1 MKKSKAF
8 ALRFFIYS
16 FLICSL
22 FLSTT
27 LFSNASIS
35 TNVKV
40 YIDGKLME
48 FGREANDPGPYI
60 KEGRTLIPFRRIFEA
75 LDMEVLWDAQER
87 MVTATG
93 NGIEMKLYIGKT
105 NAYVNGEEKTLDV
118 PAEITDGRTFVP
130 LRFVSENCGAEVK
143 WEDST
148 KSVYITLPKVI
159 TLPEDDIPGGPGN
172 IDIPVVVEKKLGE
185 KVTYNGMTFSFDS
198 VELLDIP
205 NASEKK
211 LRIKGTTNIEGSTL
225 WLEVYNECH
234 NYVSLRA
241 FAQPSESDT
250 YDFLATL
257 YVSNSFVPSYMYV
270 YTEDNTGKRI
280 KIADYEF

>member
-87 MVTATG
+87 MVTAIG
-93 NGIEMKLYIGKT
+93 NDIEMKLYIGKT

-130 LRFVSENCGAEVK
+130 LRFVSENCGAKVD

-148 KSVYITLPKVI
+148 KSVYITLPKEI
-159 TLPEDDIPGGPGN
+159 ESPGKEMPGGPG
-172 IDIPVVVEKKLGE
+172 DINVPVVERNKLGD

-198 VELLDIP
+198 IELVDIPGIFDKRLYIKGKTNAEGSELLIRIFDKTHSSVKTVAYAQ
-205 NASEKK
+205 NSESSTYD
-211 LRIKGTTNIEGSTL
+211 LIATT
-225 WLEVYNECH
+225 
-234 NYVSLRA
+234 YVSK
-241 FAQPSESDT
+241 
-250 YDFLATL
+250 
-257 YVSNSFVPSYMYV
+257 SFVPAYMFV
-270 YTEDNTGKRI
+270 YTYDANGKLVQ
-280 KIADYEF
+280 IADIRF

>member
-130 LRFVSENCGAEVK
+130 LRFVSENCGAKVE
-143 WEDST
+143 WDDST
-148 KSVYITLPKVI
+148 KSVFITLPKEI
-159 TLPEDDIPGGPGN
+159 TSPEDDVPGGSGS
-172 IDIPVVVEKKLGE
+172 IDVPVVARKKLGE
-185 KVTYNGMTFSFDS
+185 EVTYKTMTFSFDS
-198 VELLDIP
+198 VELVDMPGIFD
-205 NASEKK
+205 KK
-211 LRIKGTTNIEGSTL
+211 LYIKGKTNVKGSELLLKIFDKTRSSIKTVAYAQNSESGIYDL
-225 WLEVYNECH
+225 IATS
-234 NYVSLRA
+234 YVSKSFIPA
-241 FAQPSESDT
+241 YMFVYT
-250 YDFLATL
+250 YDENGNL
-257 YVSNSFVPSYMYV
+257 
-270 YTEDNTGKRI
+270 I
-280 KIADYEF
+280 QIADFRF